1 MVNEVIGWGKAVCV
15 GLGFLIGGSTGKQ
28 RYAEDGMFLD
38 LSYSIWWM
46 TIVFPS
52 FCGFD
57 NYGDAFLFPGGTDPV
72 HYSKSINSLES
83 LLDAKVSFIFYWFKE
98 SMGFFI
104 QHFISPESSYT
115 FHKTVCVWI
124 GLYCRRHGRA
134 GKSCGFSSFESLWL
148 WSW

>member
-1 MVNEVIGWGKAVCV
+1 
-15 GLGFLIGGSTGKQ
+15 
-28 RYAEDGMFLD
+28 
-38 LSYSIWWM
+38 M

-57 NYGDAFLFPGGTDPV
+57 NYGDEFLFPGGTDPV

-115 FHKTVCVWI
+115 FHKTVCV
-124 GLYCRRHGRA
+124 
-134 GKSCGFSSFESLWL
+134 
-148 WSW
+148 